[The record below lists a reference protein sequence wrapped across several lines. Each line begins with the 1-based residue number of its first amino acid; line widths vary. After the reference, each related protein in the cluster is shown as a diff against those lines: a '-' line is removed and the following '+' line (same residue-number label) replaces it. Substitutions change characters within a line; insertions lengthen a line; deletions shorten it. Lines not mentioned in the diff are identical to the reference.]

1 MLKVTP
7 CVLVLLRPH
16 THENQ
21 ESLPAMDRRAVR
33 PALASACEL
42 LRQVGNSQDKKL
54 NPVP

>member
-21 ESLPAMDRRAVR
+21 ESLPAMDRWAVR